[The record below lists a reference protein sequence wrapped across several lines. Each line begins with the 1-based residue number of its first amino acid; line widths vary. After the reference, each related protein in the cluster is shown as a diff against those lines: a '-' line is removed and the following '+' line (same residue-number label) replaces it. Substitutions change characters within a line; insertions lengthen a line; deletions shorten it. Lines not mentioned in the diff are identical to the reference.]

1 MTAGVHTDVT
11 AVESSL
17 ALQPKSVWG
26 IFPACNTAFS
36 FLGLYLKET
45 LAHLQES
52 IRRFRAYCSQWQNA
66 ETKMTINGRVNE

>member
-26 IFPACNTAFS
+26 IFPGCNTAFS
-36 FLGLYLKET
+36 FLGLYLKKT
-45 LAHLQES
+45 PAHLQE
-52 IRRFRAYCSQWQNA
+52 RFRAYCSQRQNA